1 MENQTCSS
9 SYASSSYVSE
19 RRKEWEERRRQ
30 MKEQETEK
38 IELIKDF
45 LKTHPPSRIEEEL
58 NEYIIDQPSLT
69 KNVALFYDLCKHRKW
84 HKIQNGNRAGKA
96 QGGLLPI
103 IAY

>member
-38 IELIKDF
+38 IERIKDF
-45 LKTHPPSRIEEEL
+45 LKTHPPSRRE
-58 NEYIIDQPSLT
+58 
-69 KNVALFYDLCKHRKW
+69 
-84 HKIQNGNRAGKA
+84 
-96 QGGLLPI
+96 
-103 IAY
+103 